1 MLDSEQSVLKCSP
14 RLTDTDTN
22 TDIESI
28 YSHCQ
33 SKNQSVW
40 TLSYKTINRCW
51 SRSWCRS
58 VYFVNTFPHVFV
70 INDEWNLSVCLDHSG
85 DGLRKRWWCVS
96 LFEVTVVWVHFTERL
111 KLFCRAKL
119 LELNQPIPTAF
130 IKPIYSLYTIYS
142 GGPSLIPERSVS
154 SNNAGSTTIIVVST
168 LNSSKQAMLEICDN
182 VQ

>member
-1 MLDSEQSVLKCSP
+1 MLNSEQSVRKCSTT
-14 RLTDTDTN
+14 LTKTETDSN
-22 TDIESI
+22 TDVDSI
-28 YSHCQ
+28 YSRCQ

-40 TLSYKTINRCW
+40 TLSYKTINRFW

-70 INDEWNLSVCLDHSG
+70 INDEWNLSVCLDH
-85 DGLRKRWWCVS
+85 DDVFHYLKVK
-96 LFEVTVVWVHFTERL
+96 VVWVHFSERL
-111 KLFCRAKL
+111 KLFCRAKC

-142 GGPSLIPERSVS
+142 GGPSRIPERSVS

-168 LNSSKQAMLEICDN
+168 LNSSEQAMLEICDN